1 MLANL
6 LLAIAVALALFFLSK
21 MLFDSYIDKKYLS
34 EDSKTARINGY
45 RDALQNYVTENNLDC
60 DDTDKISTWA
70 KAQKYLYILVYKDDQ
85 LLFETGRYVEEKVE
99 NKENADDS
107 TEKPEE
113 NNPDSPGETD
123 PDGTD
128 PGVTDPDGTDPDG
141 TDPGGTDPGGT
152 DPGGTDPGI
161 TDPGVTDPDGTDPD
175 GTDPG
180 GTDPGGTDP
189 GGTDPG
195 GTDPGVTDPEG
206 DKPGEDKNEED
217 KTDKEENK
225 YQSSGITIKTPTR
238 QELYDEAIA
247 KAPHSITAAD
257 GMLIVKINDFTEYL
271 YYDIFNIVSIVLAS
285 IGFILVMWFYF
296 FGITKKISRL
306 GREVTAVA
314 DGDVNR
320 KITTDG
326 DDELTRL
333 CADVEYMRISMLE
346 NIEKER
352 AALEANKELI
362 TAMSHDIRTP
372 LTVLLGYLDVMRSN
386 ATDEDMQQYIEVSER
401 TAMRLKKMSDDMFG
415 YFLVYGGSVEV
426 DVQECEARTLVDQMF
441 SGHVFLLREQGYT
454 IDFNFE
460 ECDNDF
466 LEDVTVVTDPPQLMR
481 IVENLFSN
489 ILKYADIE
497 KPVTI
502 NIDVDIDEMTIKVSN
517 YVHPNP
523 DEAQKNGIGLRSSM
537 KLANAMDIRFSAEE
551 TDGIYTSV
559 LCVPIIPNID
569 YASAEKKED
578 KRGFSGWLKYV
589 FKSFKSFVS
598 TAWGKLKSLFVK
610 EK

>member
-6 LLAIAVALALFFLSK
+6 LLAIVVALALFLLSK
-21 MLFDSYIDKKYLS
+21 MLFDNYIDKKYLS

-141 TDPGGTDPGGT
+141 TDPDGTDPGGK
-152 DPGGTDPGI
+152 
-161 TDPGVTDPDGTDPD
+161 DPDGTDPD
-175 GTDPG
+175 GKDPSETDPDG
-180 GTDPGGTDP
+180 KDPA
-189 GGTDPG
+189 
-195 GTDPGVTDPEG
+195 G

-247 KAPHSITAAD
+247 KAPHSITASD

-271 YYDIFNIVSIVLAS
+271 YYDIFNIVSIVLAF

-346 NIEKER
+346 NIEKEH

-460 ECDNDF
+460 ECGNDF

-502 NIDVDIDEMTIKVSN
+502 NIDADIDEMTIKVSN

-578 KRGFSGWLKYV
+578 ERGFSGWLKYV

-598 TAWGKLKSLFVK
+598 TAWGRLKSLFVK

>member
-6 LLAIAVALALFFLSK
+6 LLAIVVALALFFLSK
-21 MLFDSYIDKKYLS
+21 MLFDNYIDKKYLS

-141 TDPGGTDPGGT
+141 K
-152 DPGGTDPGI
+152 
-161 TDPGVTDPDGTDPD
+161 DPD

-180 GTDPGGTDP
+180 GTDPDGTDP
-189 GGTDPG
+189 DGKDPSETDPDG
-195 GTDPGVTDPEG
+195 KDPAG

-271 YYDIFNIVSIVLAS
+271 YYDIFNIVSIVLAF

-346 NIEKER
+346 NIEKEH

-460 ECDNDF
+460 ECGNDF

-502 NIDVDIDEMTIKVSN
+502 NIDADTDEMTIKVSN

-569 YASAEKKED
+569 YASAENKED
-578 KRGFSGWLKYV
+578 KRGFGGWLKYV
-589 FKSFKSFVS
+589 FKSCKSFVS
-598 TAWGKLKSLFVK
+598 TVWSKLKSLFVK